1 MIAAAAA
8 GDEDRDGLL
17 PEEELPEASPEALAR
32 IDRDGAGAIS
42 VGAGAGDRIVRMT
55 EADKRG
61 AFLFGP
67 RTRALAERLSAAPDE
82 DGGEQ
87 EGRGRDPART

>member
-32 IDRDGAGAIS
+32 IDRDGAG
-42 VGAGAGDRIVRMT
+42 
-55 EADKRG
+55 
-61 AFLFGP
+61 
-67 RTRALAERLSAAPDE
+67 
-82 DGGEQ
+82 
-87 EGRGRDPART
+87 